1 MTREVF
7 RNNIK
12 KMAEVY
18 RKAYPEIREGQAVSN
33 IIQFTY
39 DIGSVPSEY
48 DCFYADG
55 RINTF
60 INYCYSIIFEG
71 VQTGMICLTDVLV
84 GSTNPVLSK
93 YKGHYVKIEATDGK
107 SYQFEIADVRLCDD
121 DGDVWLEFKD
131 NQNNEYIVDGQGTDI
146 FFEILD

>member
-18 RKAYPEIREGQAVSN
+18 RKAYPEMREGQAISN
-33 IIQFTY
+33 IIQLTY
-39 DIGSVPSEY
+39 DIGSVPDEY

-71 VQTGMICLTDVLV
+71 VQTGMNCLTDIIVE
-84 GSTNPVLSK
+84 STKPVLSK
-93 YKGHYVKIEATDGK
+93 YKGHYVKIEDIDGK
-107 SYQFEIADVRLCDD
+107 SHQFEIADVQLWTD
-121 DGDVWLEFKD
+121 DGDICLEFKD
-131 NQNNEYIVDGQGTDI
+131 NQNNEYTVDGQGTDI
-146 FFEILD
+146 YFEILD

>member
-39 DIGSVPSEY
+39 DIGTIPDEY
-48 DCFYADG
+48 DCYYADG
-55 RINTF
+55 KINTL
-60 INYCYSIIFEG
+60 INYCYSIIFED
-71 VQTGMICLTDVLV
+71 VQVGMNCLTDIIIENTK
-84 GSTNPVLSK
+84 SALSK
-93 YKGHYVKIEATDGK
+93 YKGHYVEIEGVDGK
-107 SYQFEIADVRLCDD
+107 QHRFEIADVRLGAD

-131 NQNNEYIVDGQGTDI
+131 SQNNEYVVDGQGTDI
-146 FFEILD
+146 YFEILD